1 MARNLCTQCQR
12 PTSAC
17 ICRFII
23 ETHNK
28 TPLLVLQHPNEVKQ
42 SKGTV
47 ALLNGSLTSCKV
59 LVGEDF
65 THHTELNEILASHQV
80 LLLYPGEHSQILS
93 LPDKKNGGKLTQTNK
108 AKPLLLLV
116 LDGTWKK
123 SYRMFMLSKN
133 LHSLSQVSLPDYLA
147 NNGQYLIRK
156 VAKKNALSSLE
167 ATCYAL
173 ALLEGEMKIT
183 TADKRLNTVGVDN
196 IDCGNYQPMLNNFI
210 KFNHFQLS
218 FRG

>member
-17 ICRFII
+17 ICSFII

-28 TPLLVLQHPNEVKQ
+28 TPLLVLQHPSEVKQ

-47 ALLNGSLTSCKV
+47 ALLNGSLTSCKI

-65 THHTELNEILASHQV
+65 THNPELNEILASHQV
-80 LLLYPGEHSQILS
+80 LLLYPGEHSRILS
-93 LPDKKNGGKLTQTNK
+93 LDDTKNEGKHTQTDN

-133 LHSLSQVSLPDYLA
+133 LHSLVQVCLPDYLA

-167 ATCYAL
+167 AACYAL
-173 ALLEGEMKIT
+173 ALLEGEIAVT
-183 TADKRLNTVGVDN
+183 TSEKSLKSLGPDN
-196 IDCGNYQPMLNNFI
+196 IDCGNYQPILNNFI

-218 FRG
+218 FRK